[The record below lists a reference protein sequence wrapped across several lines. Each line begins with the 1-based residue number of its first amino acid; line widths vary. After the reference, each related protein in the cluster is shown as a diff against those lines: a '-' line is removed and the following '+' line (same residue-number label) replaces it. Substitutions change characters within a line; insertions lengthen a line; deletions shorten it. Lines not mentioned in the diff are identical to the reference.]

1 MSKANS
7 YDERLAELKG
17 NIPEQLKE
25 VVMPVVMDIGCALA
39 GWIAGRYAGQKSLL
53 IGLGIYAVGKYHSVR
68 MAMTQAERRNAAEKA
83 KSKDGK
89 ISNLIDKVYGENR
102 VYYGDSPLATLGM
115 AMIVGGAVGSS
126 IASKTTEPANPWKEI
141 KEDLKHR
148 LYLDKIFVKKEE
160 ENTTTETEKPVSG
173 IGEIEYFLAGNELT
187 QNINLSELDKL
198 DKKLEEEALRFND
211 QQIPAYTP
219 SQTKADSFSGFNDPD
234 ELEGLAG
241 TRIL

>member
-25 VVMPVVMDIGCALA
+25 VVMPVVMDLGCGLL

-53 IGLGIYAVGKYHSVR
+53 FGLAIYAAGKYHSVR
-68 MAMTQAERRNAAEKA
+68 MAMTQGEKRRAAEKA

-89 ISNLIDKVYGENR
+89 ISSLIDKVYGENR

-115 AMIVGGAVGSS
+115 AMIVGGAVG
-126 IASKTTEPANPWKEI
+126 ASFGSKKTETTPWQEI

-148 LYLDKIFVKKEE
+148 LYLDKFLAKKEE
-160 ENTTTETEKPVSG
+160 ETTITEAEKAVSG

-198 DKKLEEEALRFND
+198 DKKMEEEARRFSEP
-211 QQIPAYTP
+211 QIPAYTP
-219 SQTKADSFSGFNDPD
+219 SQTKADSFSGINDPD

>member
-7 YDERLAELKG
+7 YDERLAQLKG

-25 VVMPVVMDIGCALA
+25 VVMPVVMDLGCALI
-39 GWIAGRYAGQKSLL
+39 GWVAGRFAGQKSLL
-53 IGLGIYAVGKYHSVR
+53 IGLGIYTVGKYHSVR
-68 MAMTQAERRNAAEKA
+68 MAMTQAEKRNAAEKA
-83 KSKDGK
+83 KTKDGK
-89 ISNLIDKVYGENR
+89 ISGLIDKVYGENR

-115 AMIVGGAVGSS
+115 AMIVGGAVG
-126 IASKTTEPANPWKEI
+126 ASFGSKKVETNPWQEI

-148 LYLDKIFVKKEE
+148 LYLDKFFEKKDEE
-160 ENTTTETEKPVSG
+160 SKTTEADKAVSG

-187 QNINLSELDKL
+187 QDLNLSELDKL
-198 DKKLEEEALRFND
+198 DKKMEEEALRFSNR
-211 QQIPAYTP
+211 QIPAYTP